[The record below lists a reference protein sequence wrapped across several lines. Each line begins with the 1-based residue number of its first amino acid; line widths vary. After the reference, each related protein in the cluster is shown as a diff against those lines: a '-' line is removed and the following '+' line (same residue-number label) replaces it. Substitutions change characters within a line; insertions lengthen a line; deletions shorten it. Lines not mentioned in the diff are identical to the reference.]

1 MSKTGKTQV
10 LIFGAQAWSISE
22 LFDCLESTEFFLEH
36 ALVSIPTTVLELQ
49 ARWFTRTINNL
60 RYRIRGIED
69 TTGMRKPIS
78 QQDSQQP
85 TQDWKDIDLVP
96 ITSELSSLLSRFS
109 FLKMQAE
116 TGLYLIQRMQCHTES
131 LVNKPDGKPGY
142 LNSKDQHKLFSEL
155 GDTRGW
161 YLGLVAQC
169 NYLIQRTSAQTE
181 TVCSHLT
188 LGINR

>member
-1 MSKTGKTQV
+1 
-10 LIFGAQAWSISE
+10 
-22 LFDCLESTEFFLEH
+22 
-36 ALVSIPTTVLELQ
+36 
-49 ARWFTRTINNL
+49 
-60 RYRIRGIED
+60 
-69 TTGMRKPIS
+69 MRKPIIP
-78 QQDSQQP
+78 QDSQQP

-96 ITSELSSLLSRFS
+96 ITGELSSLLSRFS

-116 TGLYLIQRMQCHTES
+116 TGLYLIKRMQWYTES

-155 GDTRGW
+155 ENARGW
-161 YLGLVAQC
+161 YLELVAQC

-188 LGINR
+188 VGVDR